1 MTDLPN
7 PADVPDPVDVLNP
20 VVHRHLVDVHVK
32 LVRGDG
38 RVLLIRRRD
47 PDARFDGKW
56 HLPAGK
62 VEAGESAPAAA
73 VREVAEEVGV
83 RIWDVKIFHIT
94 HAVAPG
100 VEGRVGIFLEAGGW
114 EGEPVV
120 REPDRCSGI
129 GWFALSDLPDD
140 LLGYTAIGLSADE
153 PFSVVGWERGT

>member
-1 MTDLPN
+1 M
-7 PADVPDPVDVLNP
+7 
-20 VVHRHLVDVHVK
+20 VHRHLVDVHVK

-100 VEGRVGIFLEAGGW
+100 VEDRSGSSWRPAGGRANRSS
-114 EGEPVV
+114 GARQVL
-120 REPDRCSGI
+120 GI

-153 PFSVVGWERGT
+153 PFSVVGWGGHLS

>member
-1 MTDLPN
+1 M
-7 PADVPDPVDVLNP
+7 
-20 VVHRHLVDVHVK
+20 HRHLVDVHVK

-47 PDARFDGKW
+47 PDPRFDGKW

-83 RIWDVKIFHIT
+83 RIQDVKIFHVT

-100 VEGRVGIFLEAGGW
+100 VEGRVGFFLEAGGW

-140 LLGYTAIGLSADE
+140 LLGCTAIGLSADE
-153 PFSVVGWERGT
+153 PFSVVGWERDT